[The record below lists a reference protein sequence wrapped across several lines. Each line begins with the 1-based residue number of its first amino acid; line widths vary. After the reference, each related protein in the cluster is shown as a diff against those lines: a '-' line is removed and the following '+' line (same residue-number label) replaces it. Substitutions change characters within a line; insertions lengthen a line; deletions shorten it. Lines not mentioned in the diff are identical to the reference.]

1 MRKKH
6 GTCVAFLFYKKMV
19 VVNFTWSNRKIQFD
33 KQKQIFKKLKTYPM
47 SMYALKNKVQ
57 LIGHLGNVP
66 EVRTTESGK
75 KLVKFSVATNEIYRN
90 ANGEKVKETQWHNLI
105 AWGKVAEI
113 AEKYLLKGTEVAIEG
128 KLINRN
134 YTDKEGNKK
143 YVTEVQVNEL
153 LLLGSKPSA

>member
-1 MRKKH
+1 
-6 GTCVAFLFYKKMV
+6 
-19 VVNFTWSNRKIQFD
+19 
-33 KQKQIFKKLKTYPM
+33 M

-57 LIGHLGNVP
+57 LIGNLGNVP
-66 EVRTTESGK
+66 EVRTTETGK

-90 ANGEKVKETQWHNLI
+90 ANGEKIKETQWHNLI

-143 YVTEVQVNEL
+143 YVTEIQVNEL
-153 LLLGSKPSA
+153 LLLGNKPTA